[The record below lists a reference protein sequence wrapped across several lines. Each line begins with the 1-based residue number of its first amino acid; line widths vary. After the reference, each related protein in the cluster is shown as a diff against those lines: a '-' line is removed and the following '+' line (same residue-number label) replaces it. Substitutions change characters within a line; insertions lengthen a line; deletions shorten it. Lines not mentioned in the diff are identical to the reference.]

1 MNRFR
6 RDQATVATLE
16 DVQVTSPRSGV
27 SVVSFYGEHDLA
39 TSQSTAELLDSLLL
53 ANDLVIADV
62 SDAQFIDASMLHVL
76 IVADKAARAR
86 GADFRIRLGT
96 TAIVQRTFQISG
108 VLDQLTWA
116 SSMDEA
122 LGGSQAQAQQDA
134 SGGSSGARS
143 AA

>member
-1 MNRFR
+1 MNRVR
-6 RDQATVATLE
+6 MEQATVAALE
-16 DVQVTSPRSGV
+16 DVQVTSPCSGV

-62 SDAQFIDASMLHVL
+62 SDAQFIDASMLRVL
-76 IVADKAARAR
+76 VVADKAARER

-96 TAIVQRTFQISG
+96 ASIVRRTFQISG

-122 LGGSQAQAQQDA
+122 LNR
-134 SGGSSGARS
+134 GSSGAAS
-143 AA
+143 